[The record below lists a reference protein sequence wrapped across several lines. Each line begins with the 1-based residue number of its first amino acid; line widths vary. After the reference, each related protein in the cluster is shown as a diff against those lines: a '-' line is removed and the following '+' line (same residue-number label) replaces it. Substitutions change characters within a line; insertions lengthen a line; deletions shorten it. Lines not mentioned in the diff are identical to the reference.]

1 MAEQY
6 RLFFALELPAGVKD
20 SLAQTQRRLKA
31 SRADVRWVRVE
42 SIHLTLKFLGDVEAG
57 RVEELIS
64 AAGPAAA
71 ACSPLKLRPASAGC
85 FPRLMSPRVVWTGL
99 EGDLEPLGRL
109 AAGLEA
115 ALAELGFAPEGR
127 PFSPHLTL
135 GRVKSSRGRVEL
147 IEAVRELWD
156 FQGPEFTAKELI
168 LFRSQLNPAGAV
180 YTPLRAVPLGQD

>member
-1 MAEQY
+1 VAEEY

-20 SLAQTQRRLKA
+20 SLAQIQRRLKA
-31 SRADVRWVRVE
+31 SRADVRWVRLE
-42 SIHLTLKFLGDVEAG
+42 SIHLTLKFLGNVEAG

-71 ACSPLKLRPASAGC
+71 ACPPLRLRPASAGC

-115 ALAELGFAPEGR
+115 ALAELGFPPEGR

-147 IEAVRELWD
+147 IETVRGLWD
-156 FQGPEFTAKELI
+156 FQGPEFTARELI
-168 LFRSQLNPAGAV
+168 LFRSQLDPAGAV